1 MSGRLLLQV
10 LLALSLMLNAFVLA
24 GFVYRAWIVPP
35 PFERQMPPPSP
46 GPGPGPGQA
55 PPRPSVLEM
64 VTRDLDLDD
73 RQLTSLKGVFEQ
85 YANVRR
91 ERLRDI
97 QKLREMLAAEYRRPT
112 VDMTRVDMLID
123 QLTRAR
129 AEQQKETLRSFAQLE
144 AQLRPEQR
152 ERMHQ
157 ILADRMAQPY
167 YGQRPPG
174 PPPGSPQGPGPGAGP
189 GPGRPPQ

>member
-1 MSGRLLLQV
+1 MSSRLMLQV

-24 GFVYRAWIVPP
+24 GFVYRSWIVPP
-35 PFERQMPPPSP
+35 PFERNMPSPPPP
-46 GPGPGPGQA
+46 QA
-55 PPRPSVLEM
+55 QRPSVLEM

-91 ERLRDI
+91 DRLRDI

-112 VDMTRVDMLID
+112 VDMARVDMLID

-129 AEQQKETLRSFAQLE
+129 AEQQKDTLRSFAQLE
-144 AQLRPEQR
+144 AQLSPQQR

-157 ILADRMAQPY
+157 ILADRLSQPY
-167 YGQRPPG
+167 YGPRPG
-174 PPPGSPQGPGPGAGP
+174 GQQGQGPGPAADQ
-189 GPGRPPQ
+189 GRPPPR

>member
-1 MSGRLLLQV
+1 MSSRLMLQV
-10 LLALSLMLNAFVLA
+10 LLTLSLMLNAFVLA
-24 GFVYRAWIVPP
+24 GFVYRSWIVPP
-35 PFERQMPPPSP
+35 PFERQMPPPP
-46 GPGPGPGQA
+46 PPQQGQA

-91 ERLRDI
+91 DRLRDI

-112 VDMTRVDMLID
+112 VDMARVDMLID

-144 AQLRPEQR
+144 AQLRPDQR

-157 ILADRMAQPY
+157 ILADRLAQPF
-167 YGQRPPG
+167 YGPRPPG
-174 PPPGSPQGPGPGAGP
+174 QPGPGPAP
-189 GPGRPPQ
+189 AADQGRPPPR

>member
-1 MSGRLLLQV
+1 MSSRLMLQV

-24 GFVYRAWIVPP
+24 GFVYRSWIAPP
-35 PFERQMPPPSP
+35 PFERQMPPPPPS
-46 GPGPGPGQA
+46 QA
-55 PPRPSVLEM
+55 QRPSVLEV

-73 RQLTSLKGVFEQ
+73 RQLTALKGVFEQ
-85 YANVRR
+85 YATIRR
-91 ERLRDI
+91 ERLRGI
-97 QKLREMLAAEYRRPT
+97 QNLREQLAAEYRRPT
-112 VDMTRVDMLID
+112 VDMARIDGLID
-123 QLTRAR
+123 QITKAR

-144 AQLRPEQR
+144 AQLSPQQR

-167 YGQRPPG
+167 YGARPPG
-174 PPPGSPQGPGPGAGP
+174 PPPGPGPAAGP

>member
-1 MSGRLLLQV
+1 MSSRLLLQV

-35 PFERQMPPPSP
+35 PFERGMPPPVPSP
-46 GPGPGPGQA
+46 QA
-55 PPRPSVLEM
+55 QRPSVLEM

-73 RQLTSLKGVFEQ
+73 RQLTALKGVFEQ

-91 ERLRDI
+91 DRLRDI

-112 VDMTRVDMLID
+112 VDMARIDGLID
-123 QLTRAR
+123 QITKAR

-144 AQLRPEQR
+144 SQLSPQQR
-152 ERMHQ
+152 ERM
-157 ILADRMAQPY
+157 
-167 YGQRPPG
+167 
-174 PPPGSPQGPGPGAGP
+174 
-189 GPGRPPQ
+189 